1 MGNKKRRNKKSKK
14 QKKATMEKNLGRNAI
29 ALAAIQKVS
38 AAGHHGSHEKRN
50 KTRKNKNDNEIRC
63 GEEG

>member
-1 MGNKKRRNKKSKK
+1 MGNKNKRRKKSKK
-14 QKKATMEKNLGRNAI
+14 QKQATKDKNLGRNAI

-50 KTRKNKNDNEIRC
+50 KTRKSKNDNEIRYS
-63 GEEG
+63 EEG